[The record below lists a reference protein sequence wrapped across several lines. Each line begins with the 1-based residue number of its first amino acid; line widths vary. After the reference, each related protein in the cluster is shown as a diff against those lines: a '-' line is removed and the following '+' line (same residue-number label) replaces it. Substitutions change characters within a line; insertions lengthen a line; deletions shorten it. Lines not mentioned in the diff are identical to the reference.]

1 MKTINIQTKTIT
13 TKNNKIIDEK
23 PEKTD
28 KIREKI
34 VKFNKQNS
42 LDPSNNFILAMKQ
55 HSEQVKT
62 INNLYM
68 GSQFEERNFIL
79 SELKAKIN
87 SYKQQDIKKDY
98 HEYANLITLD
108 NVIEKLVSCK
118 LKCYYCNKNMKL
130 FFEKVRDEDQ
140 WTLDRI
146 NNYDEHS
153 NENTIVCCLKCN
165 LQRRRK
171 NSDKFLFTKQLENNI
186 IKIKKSDSSIN

>member
-68 GSQFEERNFIL
+68 GLQFEERNFIL
-79 SELKAKIN
+79 GELKAKIN

-130 FFEKVRDEDQ
+130 FFEKVRDEEQ
-140 WTLDRI
+140 WTLDRL

>member
-1 MKTINIQTKTIT
+1 MKTINIQSK
-13 TKNNKIIDEK
+13 KNNKILDNVPEK
-23 PEKTD
+23 PD

-79 SELKAKIN
+79 GELKAKIN

-98 HEYANLITLD
+98 HEYTKLITLD

-130 FFEKVRDEDQ
+130 FFEKVRDEEQ
-140 WTLDRI
+140 WTLDRL

>member
-1 MKTINIQTKTIT
+1 MKTINIQSK
-13 TKNNKIIDEK
+13 KNNKIIDDKPEK
-23 PEKTD
+23 PE

-42 LDPSNNFILAMKQ
+42 LDPSNNFVLSMKQ
-55 HSEQVKT
+55 PKEQVKT

-68 GSQFEERNFIL
+68 GLQFEERNFIL

-171 NSDKFLFTKQLENNI
+171 NSEKFLFTKQLENNI

>member
-13 TKNNKIIDEK
+13 TKNNKIIDDK
-23 PEKTD
+23 PEKPD

-68 GSQFEERNFIL
+68 GLQFEERNFIL

-130 FFEKVRDEDQ
+130 FFEKVRDEEQ

-153 NENTIVCCLKCN
+153 DENTIVCCLKCN

>member
-13 TKNNKIIDEK
+13 TKNNKIIDDK
-23 PEKTD
+23 PEKPN

-42 LDPSNNFILAMKQ
+42 LDPSNNFVLSMKQ
-55 HSEQVKT
+55 PKEQVKT

-68 GSQFEERNFIL
+68 GLQFEERNFIL

>member
-1 MKTINIQTKTIT
+1 MKTINIESK
-13 TKNNKIIDEK
+13 KNNKIIDDK
-23 PEKTD
+23 PEKAD
-28 KIREKI
+28 KVREKI

-42 LDPSNNFILAMKQ
+42 LDPSNNFVLSMKQ
-55 HSEQVKT
+55 PKEQVKT

-68 GSQFEERNFIL
+68 GLQFEERNFIL

-130 FFEKVRDEDQ
+130 FFEKVRDEEQ
-140 WTLDRI
+140 WTLDRL

>member
-42 LDPSNNFILAMKQ
+42 LDPSNNFVLSMKQ
-55 HSEQVKT
+55 PKEQVKT

-68 GSQFEERNFIL
+68 GLQFEERNFIL

-130 FFEKVRDEDQ
+130 FFEKVRDEEQ

>member
-13 TKNNKIIDEK
+13 TKNNKIIDDK
-23 PEKTD
+23 PEKPD

-42 LDPSNNFILAMKQ
+42 LDPSNNFVLSMKQ

-68 GSQFEERNFIL
+68 GLQFEERNFIL

-87 SYKQQDIKKDY
+87 
-98 HEYANLITLD
+98 ANLITLD

-130 FFEKVRDEDQ
+130 FFEKVRDEEQ
-140 WTLDRI
+140 WTLDRL